1 MLPLLGTIFLIYR
14 TNNAETLASSF
25 DTARGLFQ
33 LRAGGACVIRL
44 AAVQLEIPD
53 HPLLGTIFLIYRTT
67 NAEAMASSFERQE
80 DYSSCAPAALA

>member
-14 TNNAETLASSF
+14 TTNAWTSVQVF

-44 AAVQLEIPD
+44 AAVRLEIPD

-67 NAEAMASSFERQE
+67 NA
-80 DYSSCAPAALA
+80 